1 MAQICGLGLSVF
13 GGGKTGFAFWPLFKD
28 FACGR
33 ARMKSVPEMPSFIG
47 NSSVDWRCGGQS
59 IPLPCPPVLLL
70 PSVPV
75 APAEAPTLVAGAIV
89 FESWAVVISES
100 VVITIGN
107 ADRKWGLT
115 PGCN

>member
-1 MAQICGLGLSVF
+1 ME
-13 GGGKTGFAFWPLFKD
+13 
-28 FACGR
+28 
-33 ARMKSVPEMPSFIG
+33 SVPEMPSFIG

-59 IPLPCPPVLLL
+59 IPLPCPPALLL

-75 APAEAPTLVAGAIV
+75 APAEAPTLVEGAIV

-107 ADRKWGLT
+107 ADRNGD
-115 PGCN
+115 